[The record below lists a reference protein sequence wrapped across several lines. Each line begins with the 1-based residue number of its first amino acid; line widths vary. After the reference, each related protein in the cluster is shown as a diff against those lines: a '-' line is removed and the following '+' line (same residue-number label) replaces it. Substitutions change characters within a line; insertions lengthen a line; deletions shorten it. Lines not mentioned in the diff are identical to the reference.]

1 MCFIRSSLH
10 WLTWFRQKGSTA
22 ATGADFTVMMIPPW
36 NPNVLQEAKLLQ
48 IPGLQL
54 NTSPV
59 QGGTDHFRMEGKG
72 QSSFTV
78 LCLFLLECLL
88 YLHWAYADDAQTSEY
103 TTKFPVSDNTMDDT
117 SEPTKNSRG
126 FLAFSVAP
134 RAGESWNAVIPRR
147 PILAQVIFI
156 ACTSLSIAL
165 ICGILVFYIIH
176 LLVKKEESQQLAM
189 LYENVE
195 IPFLG
200 DEKEGSEDDGLEES
214 AYLLPE
220 NEKELGKFI
229 GSVIRAKRRE
239 NSIKKKQRQQQL
251 LPVQTVKSE
260 IYSVAEENL

>member
-59 QGGTDHFRMEGKG
+59 QGGTDHFRMEGK
-72 QSSFTV
+72 
-78 LCLFLLECLL
+78 
-88 YLHWAYADDAQTSEY
+88 
-103 TTKFPVSDNTMDDT
+103 
-117 SEPTKNSRG
+117 
-126 FLAFSVAP
+126 
-134 RAGESWNAVIPRR
+134 VIPRR

>member
-103 TTKFPVSDNTMDDT
+103 TTKFP
-117 SEPTKNSRG
+117 
-126 FLAFSVAP
+126 
-134 RAGESWNAVIPRR
+134 VIPRR